1 MKPDIKPELQQMID
15 NIAKKNM
22 FYGNKIPDSIMSQF
36 EIVEGLFHCGV
47 LVPFWLSVLQR
58 GRGGRK
64 GKRDSGLWMRIYSWM
79 ERRGMFKRAAG
90 GKFPTKQNKINQ
102 AKGVT
107 WYINKYGNK
116 QFRDKKFID
125 IYESE
130 RKIFIAEV
138 DKKFSAEISRITMAV
153 I

>member
-1 MKPDIKPELQQMID
+1 MID

-22 FYGNKIPDSIMSQF
+22 FYGNKIPDYIMGQF
-36 EIVEGLFHCGV
+36 EIVEGRFHCGV
-47 LVPFWLSVLQR
+47 LVPFWLSVLQY
-58 GRGGRK
+58 GRGVRKGRK
-64 GKRDSGLWMRIYSWM
+64 SSGLWMKIYAWM
-79 ERRGMFKRAAG
+79 EKRGMFKRAAG
-90 GKFPTKQNKINQ
+90 GRFPSKKSKINQ
-102 AKGVT
+102 AKSVT

-138 DKKFSAEISRITMAV
+138 DKKFSSEISKITMAV